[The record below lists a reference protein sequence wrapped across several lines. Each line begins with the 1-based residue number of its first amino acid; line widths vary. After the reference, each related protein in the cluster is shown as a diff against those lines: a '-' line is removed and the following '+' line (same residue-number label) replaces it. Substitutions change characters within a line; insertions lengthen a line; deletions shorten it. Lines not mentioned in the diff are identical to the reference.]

1 MKKILK
7 IHRSIVIIIGIIAAI
22 TLLALTTGLRLCIVR
37 TTSMEPTITPYSV
50 CLVTTRVRYEDLSI
64 GDIVVFTRASDG
76 EKVVHRVVEMTDEGV
91 ITRGDANRNDDG
103 VSVTPDTLF
112 ARYIMHIPYGLYL
125 CLCAYTNRCCDDCR
139 IVYCFGRAQYCDGQ
153 TRGENLT
160 RTRIPVH
167 HKARLRVQDIC
178 HLGITVI
185 IGQDDVQLKQGPS
198 RLL

>member
-112 ARYIMHIPYGLYL
+112 ARYIMHIPYLGYI
-125 CLCAYTNRCCDDCR
+125 YVFVRTPIGVVT
-139 IVYCFGRAQYCDGQ
+139 IVALFIALAVLNIA
-153 TRGENLT
+153 TAN
-160 RTRIPVH
+160 
-167 HKARLRVQDIC
+167 ARRKPDS
-178 HLGITVI
+178 HPYPGSS
-185 IGQDDVQLKQGPS
+185 QGPS
-198 RLL
+198 SRSGHMSPGYHCDYWTG

>member
-91 ITRGDANRNDDG
+91 ITRG
-103 VSVTPDTLF
+103 
-112 ARYIMHIPYGLYL
+112 M
-125 CLCAYTNRCCDDCR
+125 
-139 IVYCFGRAQYCDGQ
+139 
-153 TRGENLT
+153 LT
-160 RTRIPVH
+160 VMMM
-167 HKARLRVQDIC
+167 V
-178 HLGITVI
+178 
-185 IGQDDVQLKQGPS
+185 
-198 RLL
+198 